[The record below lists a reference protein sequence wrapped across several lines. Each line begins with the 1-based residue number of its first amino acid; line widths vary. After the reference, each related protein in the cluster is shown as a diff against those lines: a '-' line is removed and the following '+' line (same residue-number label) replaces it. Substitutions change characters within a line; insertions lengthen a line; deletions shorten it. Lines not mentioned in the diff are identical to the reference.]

1 MFDGT
6 AKRLTAWT
14 AAAVVL
20 GLPLAAEL
28 RGGVS
33 DGPAGPTAPLARP
46 GFCLSPSDAAFSLA
60 AAATEAPPSPEGAGP
75 APQAPRKNWRRAFL
89 ETGVFLAYSTV
100 RYWIEYGEW
109 IEDWQ
114 YELTCEDQYRRFL
127 TLEAVRFDSNAFF
140 VNWTHSLAGGL
151 YYLIARANRLTWAES
166 FLMTFGSSAFYE
178 YVGEWREVI
187 SVNDM
192 FLTAFGGYSIGEPW
206 HQLAEYFHHR
216 RSPVVKALGFIDP
229 FVKLNAW
236 LDRKDP
242 ASKAYAEPGWHAFE
256 LSAGWRRLSAPGGTA
271 LDTGYVSIETRIVH
285 VPEYGRPGVVRKTL
299 RDTSVSEFF
308 LDLALG
314 GRRPGDE
321 TLRPGL
327 DEEANFLTRVVGLAS
342 YRQDIDELGR
352 GYALS
357 IGLGSAFSY
366 LRKRPVFYDSRNYQ
380 VTVTP
385 APTPPTDFRDKFAIV
400 HMAGPVVDWTRFSRT
415 FRLRA
420 TADAY
425 LDFAMMSAWAFNAYS
440 RVHPTE
446 GLKTTLTYYGYHYAF
461 GASVSGR
468 LEFAWRGLELRGLLS
483 AHVWDSVEGLDRF
496 QDDVVNDANAVDT
509 RVRFLL
515 RAAWKFPA
523 VPLRLFASVEGI
535 HRWGKIAEVTA
546 SGRETRTYAGLSFL
560 F

>member
-1 MFDGT
+1 MFGGT
-6 AKRLTAWT
+6 AKRLTAWA

-20 GLPLAAEL
+20 ALPLAAQVKD
-28 RGGVS
+28 GMPGAKA
-33 DGPAGPTAPLARP
+33 GPAAPLDRP
-46 GFCLSPSDAAFSLA
+46 AFHLAPAAAAFSLA
-60 AAATEAPPSPEGAGP
+60 VAGTATPRTSEKTEPLPPS
-75 APQAPRKNWRRAFL
+75 PRKNWRRAFL
-89 ETGVFLAYSTV
+89 ETGVFLAYSTI

-151 YYLIARANRLTWAES
+151 YYLISRANRLTWAES

-192 FLTAFGGYSIGEPW
+192 FLTAFAGYSIGEPW
-206 HQLAEYFHHR
+206 HQLADYFHHR
-216 RSPVVKALGFIDP
+216 KSFLGKALGFIDP
-229 FVKLNAW
+229 FIKLNAW

-242 ASKAYAEPGWHAFE
+242 ASRTYTEPGWHAFE
-256 LSAGWRRLSAPGGTA
+256 LSTGWRRLSAPGGTT

-285 VPEYGRPGVVRKTL
+285 VPEYGRPGVFHKTL

-314 GRRPGDE
+314 SRRPGDE
-321 TLRPGL
+321 ALRPGL
-327 DEEANFLTRVVGLAS
+327 DEEANFFTRVVGLAS

-366 LRKRPVFYDSRNYQ
+366 LRKRPVFYDSRDYQ

-385 APTPPTDFRDKFAIV
+385 APAPPTDFRDKFAIV
-400 HMAGPVVDWTRFSRT
+400 HIAGPVVDWTRFSRT

-425 LDFAMMSAWAFNAYS
+425 LDFAMMNAWAFNAYS

-461 GASVSGR
+461 GASATAR

-483 AHVWDSVEGLDRF
+483 AQVWDSVEGLDRF

-509 RVRFLL
+509 RVRFLF
-515 RAAWKFPA
+515 RAAWKLPS

-535 HRWGKIAEVTA
+535 HRWGRIADVRA